1 MECFYNLVQYALFLQ
16 AIYFLESEIYYRLF
30 WTLQTSVRIAST
42 TFCCLFTKH
51 IHNMTRHYR
60 HTLEFFQT
68 CEKREKYY
76 CFVFL
81 LFVFAHN
88 KDENLWALD
97 VPSTL
102 YIACKLYVKKGKIVL
117 QYLVETEISIRTII
131 EKGRGLHVI
140 QLRNVIISKAM

>member
-102 YIACKLYVKKGKIVL
+102 YIACKLYVKKR
-117 QYLVETEISIRTII
+117 ISYC
-131 EKGRGLHVI
+131 
-140 QLRNVIISKAM
+140 IISEKTFSRHIVRQKRLGQGIREFLET

>member
-30 WTLQTSVRIAST
+30 GTLQTSVRISST

-81 LFVFAHN
+81 LFVFAQN
-88 KDENLWALD
+88 KVENLWALD
-97 VPSTL
+97 VRSTL
-102 YIACKLYVKKGKIVL
+102 YIACKLYVKKCTSQCILYRKIFFLNIFHGVGKF
-117 QYLVETEISIRTII
+117 IRGIFI
-131 EKGRGLHVI
+131 H
-140 QLRNVIISKAM
+140 

>member
-1 MECFYNLVQYALFLQ
+1 MKHFQHFVHYILFFAAHIFPKVGDLLQ
-16 AIYFLESEIYYRLF
+16 ALLDFIDFCSYFKYHFLLYFYKAH
-30 WTLQTSVRIAST
+30 T
-42 TFCCLFTKH
+42 
-51 IHNMTRHYR
+51 HNMTRHYR

-76 CFVFL
+76 CFVIL

-102 YIACKLYVKKGKIVL
+102 YIACKLYAKKR
-117 QYLVETEISIRTII
+117 ISYC
-131 EKGRGLHVI
+131 
-140 QLRNVIISKAM
+140 IISEKTFSRHIVRQKRLGQGI